1 MNLLGFN
8 EDIIE
13 HVIILGDRMGFDGD
27 IMVKN
32 IYIYIHITNSL
43 CARMLDTG
51 IPKICVFI
59 TGNDDKQW
67 DFGNCKQPEL
77 LI

>member
-32 IYIYIHITNSL
+32 IDIYIYIHNQLSL
-43 CARMLDTG
+43 CKDVGYRDTQNLCFYNG
-51 IPKICVFI
+51 K
-59 TGNDDKQW
+59 
-67 DFGNCKQPEL
+67 
-77 LI
+77 